1 MTRRVSRDGHD
12 TSRTRFHYSF
22 LKILSG
28 SDLSRRRLPYMQAES
43 PRRGPLVWL
52 AACSHGDEVG
62 GVVVVQEVF
71 KRLRKQP
78 MLQGSVRAFPLMN
91 PLGFEAG
98 MRHVSFSEE
107 DLNRSFPGNPSGT
120 LAERIADRIFGTIVE
135 TQPTVVLDLHND
147 WIRSIP
153 YTLLDPP
160 AGVVIGEVERRTAEL
175 AVTTGFL
182 VVSEQDTLRKTLS
195 HSLVQHGIA
204 ALTVELGE
212 SYVVNEKN
220 VEFGVQSVFNV
231 LSDLGM
237 VTRDSDH
244 FLFPMPDEV
253 NAKPLRYS
261 NQPISSTSGILRFLV
276 GVGTLVRAGQP
287 VAKVFN
293 AFGRRQETLLAS
305 DDGIVLGHFRFVR
318 CFSGR
323 ARDGVRSALTELSNR
338 LRDRLFTRKPAG

>member
-1 MTRRVSRDGHD
+1 MTRRVSRDGPD
-12 TSRTRFHYSF
+12 KSRTRFHYSF

-71 KRLRKQP
+71 KRLRKLP
-78 MLQGSVRAFPLMN
+78 LLKGSVRAFPLMN

-98 MRHVSFSEE
+98 TRHVSFSEE
-107 DLNRSFPGNPSGT
+107 DLNRSFPGSPSGS
-120 LAERIADRIFGTIVE
+120 LAERIADKIFGTIVE

-153 YTLLDPP
+153 YTVLDPP
-160 AGVVIGEVERRTAEL
+160 AGSVIGEVERRTAEL
-175 AVTTGFL
+175 AATTGFL
-182 VVSEQDTLRKTLS
+182 VVAEQDTLRKTLS
-195 HSLVQHGIA
+195 HALLQHGIA
-204 ALTVELGE
+204 ALTIELGE

-220 VEFGVQSVFNV
+220 VEFGVQAVFNV
-231 LSDLGM
+231 LSELGM
-237 VTRDSDH
+237 VARRSDP
-244 FLFPMPDEV
+244 FQYPVPEEV
-253 NAKPLRYS
+253 LGQALRYS
-261 NQPISSTSGILRFLV
+261 NLPISSTSGILRFLV

-293 AFGRRQETLLAS
+293 AFGRRQETLLS
-305 DDGIVLGHFRFVR
+305 SSDGIVLGISDSSVAFPGAPVMAF
-318 CFSGR
+318 G
-323 ARDGVRSALTELSNR
+323 LL
-338 LRDRLFTRKPAG
+338 